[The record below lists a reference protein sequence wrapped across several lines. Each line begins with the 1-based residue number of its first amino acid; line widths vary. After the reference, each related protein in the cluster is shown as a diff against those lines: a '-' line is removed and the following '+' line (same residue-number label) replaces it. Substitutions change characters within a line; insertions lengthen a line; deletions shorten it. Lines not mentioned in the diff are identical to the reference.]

1 MPFVTM
7 TRPALGQVASL
18 GDLYDART
26 DTFSAISLFTKTPA
40 PSAITSIDN
49 HSSTIKYV
57 HTESYKEKFDHFG
70 ISSQLSA
77 SVAAGMVSVGGS
89 GRYLTTRRDTKLTV
103 ESSLIYNITTV
114 IERVNF
120 QLQDL
125 DECLAL
131 DTLKDDIATHV
142 VADIS
147 WGSRNIV
154 TVRQAISREDDANVM
169 TGNLDARLKSINASA
184 GVDLTKASS
193 ATVLD
198 NSFDVTVEGDVVAT
212 DGSVPRDLAGV
223 EAYIGNVPKYIS
235 ATNGGKGKPL
245 FYCLLPLSDL
255 ARLLKVQIAKE
266 ITLRELSSQCAD
278 QFVQAFDEIVSIRQD
293 INDYR
298 SLLWSHR
305 EYISQDDFC
314 ACTDALFKLRTSET
328 RLREQYKKAISN
340 VRAGKEDEVILWE
353 VLNEFK
359 NSGISLNRLIKFA
372 LGH

>member
-1 MPFVTM
+1 
-7 TRPALGQVASL
+7 
-18 GDLYDART
+18 
-26 DTFSAISLFTKTPA
+26 
-40 PSAITSIDN
+40 
-49 HSSTIKYV
+49 
-57 HTESYKEKFDHFG
+57 
-70 ISSQLSA
+70 
-77 SVAAGMVSVGGS
+77 MVSVGGS
-89 GRYLTTRRDTKLTV
+89 GRYLTTRRDTKLKV

-169 TGNLDARLKSINASA
+169 TGNLDARLKSINVSA
-184 GVDLTKASS
+184 GVNLTKASS

-223 EAYIGNVPKYIS
+223 EAYIIKVPKYIS

-245 FYCLLPLSDL
+245 LYCLLSLSDL

-266 ITLRELSSQCAD
+266 IT
-278 QFVQAFDEIVSIRQD
+278 
-293 INDYR
+293 
-298 SLLWSHR
+298 
-305 EYISQDDFC
+305 
-314 ACTDALFKLRTSET
+314 
-328 RLREQYKKAISN
+328 
-340 VRAGKEDEVILWE
+340 
-353 VLNEFK
+353 
-359 NSGISLNRLIKFA
+359 
-372 LGH
+372 